1 MIKLLSEKIPYN
13 QIAQENLA
21 AQFEFTAVFLRA
33 LRGQALVIP
42 PL

>member
-1 MIKLLSEKIPYN
+1 MIKVLSEKIPYDRL
-13 QIAQENLA
+13 AQENLA
-21 AQFEFTAVFLRA
+21 AQFKFAAVFLRA

>member
-13 QIAQENLA
+13 YLAQENLA
-21 AQFEFTAVFLRA
+21 AQFKYAAVFLRA
-33 LRGQALVIP
+33 LRGQAVVIP